1 LAVVALGVAACSS
14 DGGGGST
21 TSPLT
26 LVSECD
32 QICSQLSACGATA
45 ATLEAQCMNAC
56 GSLSL
61 VQVGCVNP
69 FASYL
74 TCLAGATSVQC
85 QAGGQTV
92 VVTPSSCETYRQS
105 LLACNPGPSPVSAC
119 LALPGSG
126 PCTAVGTVQTFCV
139 GAPAACT
146 SPQPNPLGLGTYCCP
161 AGG

>member
-1 LAVVALGVAACSS
+1 
-14 DGGGGST
+14 
-21 TSPLT
+21 
-26 LVSECD
+26 
-32 QICSQLSACGATA
+32 
-45 ATLEAQCMNAC
+45 MNAC

-61 VQVGCVNP
+61 VQVGCVDP

-92 VVTPSSCETYRQS
+92 VVTPSSCETNRQS

-119 LALPGSG
+119 LTLPGPG
-126 PCTAVGTVQTFCV
+126 PCPGIGTKPVFCV

-161 AGG
+161 AAG